1 MNFRDCTRY
10 AADSFVAIADRE
22 IRLTETLDIS
32 NGAAVLITITY
43 RTLIAATLGIG
54 LGACST
60 ITNAQARLLS
70 MTQEPAQGKV
80 SPQLAQASQLPPGKL
95 SSRQATSASTP
106 ATVRGRQLS
115 ERQEADLV
123 YKILAA
129 EIAGRRGR
137 VDLAASNYYDA
148 ASETDDPRVSERAVK
163 LALYSRDLD
172 RAGSAVSR
180 WVELAP
186 ESVDAWQHKAQ
197 VSLRQQKVDETT
209 FALEKVI
216 NLSEDEPADVI
227 GNVVNSILRQSDA
240 DIGAQ
245 VLDRLGE
252 RFPDSADTQY
262 GIGRFAMSRGERDT
276 ALRAFEKALEIDP
289 DNVEALLS
297 RARLKIETGNVDEA
311 LQPVESY
318 LARNPDNVPGQLGF
332 ARLLVEAGKF
342 EPATERFEIIAEKFP
357 DDADAYLTIGLLA
370 LEIKRVERAEEY
382 LERVVELERHLDEA
396 NYYLARISDSKRD
409 YQLAID
415 RYTAVQGGDNF
426 FAAQIRS
433 AELHGLV
440 GEVDKGRELIANLR
454 TFTDEPAIQI
464 ELITSESRLLNSND
478 EHEESLKILS
488 EGLERFEDDAS
499 LLYARALVA
508 ERLDKREMFET
519 DLQKVIAAQPDNG
532 YALNALGYFLVDRN
546 ERLDEAEEY
555 LNKAL
560 AIHPTD
566 PAIIDS
572 VGWLYYRQ
580 GKYAESIEMLRKAY
594 GILPDA
600 EIAAHLG
607 EVLWVSGDQSGATRV
622 WEEALQSA
630 PDDDLL
636 NSVMEK
642 YIR

>member
-1 MNFRDCTRY
+1 MVKDY
-10 AADSFVAIADRE
+10 
-22 IRLTETLDIS
+22 RLTETLDIS
-32 NGAAVLITITY
+32 DGAAVLKTITY
-43 RTLIAATLGIG
+43 RALLATTLGIG

-60 ITNAQARLLS
+60 VTNAQARLLS
-70 MTQEPAQGKV
+70 LAQG
-80 SPQLAQASQLPPGKL
+80 QHTHTLTAQASGKVL
-95 SSRQATSASTP
+95 QSSRQTAQPTAPST
-106 ATVRGRQLS
+106 TQRGSRLS

-137 VDLAASNYYDA
+137 VDLAARNYYDA
-148 ASETDDPRVSERAVK
+148 AGSTDDPRVSERAVK

-186 ESVDAWQHKAQ
+186 QSVDAWQHKAQ
-197 VSLRQQKVDETT
+197 VSLRQRNVDDTT

-216 NLSEDEPADVI
+216 NLSDDAPSIVI

-245 VLDRLGE
+245 VLDQLGQ
-252 RFPDSADTQY
+252 RFPDSTDTQY
-262 GIGRFAMSRGERDT
+262 GIGRFAMSKGERVT
-276 ALRAFEKALEIDP
+276 ALKAFEKALEIDP
-289 DNVEALLS
+289 DNIEALLS
-297 RARLKIETGNVDEA
+297 KARLQVDTGNVDDA
-311 LQPVESY
+311 LQPVQSY
-318 LARNPDNVPGQLGF
+318 LDRNADNVPGHLGY
-332 ARLLVEAGKF
+332 ARLLVEAGKYERATTQF
-342 EPATERFEIIAEKFP
+342 EVIADKFP

-370 LEIKRVERAEEY
+370 LEIKRVERAEKY
-382 LERVVELERHLDEA
+382 LERVVDLEQHLDEA
-396 NYYLARISDSKRD
+396 NYYLGRISDSGRD

-415 RYTAVQGGDNF
+415 RYEAVTGGDNF
-426 FAAQIRS
+426 FSAQIRA

-440 GEVDKGRELIANLR
+440 GEVEEGRQLIADLK
-454 TFTDEPAIQI
+454 TYTDEPAIQI
-464 ELITSESRLLNSND
+464 ELITSESRLLNSD
-478 EHEESLKILS
+478 DRHEESLEILS
-488 EGLERFEDDAS
+488 EGLERYADEAS

-508 ERLDKREMFET
+508 ERLDKREMFEA
-519 DLQKVIAAQPDNG
+519 DLQKVITAQPDNG

-546 ERLDEAEEY
+546 ERLDEAEVY
-555 LNKAL
+555 LTKAL
-560 AIHPTD
+560 ELQPSD

-580 GKYAESIEMLRKAY
+580 QKYDKAIEMLRRAY
-594 GILPDA
+594 DILPDS

-607 EVLWVSGDQSGATRV
+607 EVLWVSGDETSATQI
-622 WEEALQSA
+622 WEEALKIS

-636 NSVMEK
+636 NSVMKK